1 MKKLIVFISLVLF
14 SLATFAQTCTP
25 SGGLTWDRPESFDP
39 DADLILIFAK
49 KVHANDPYIN
59 IGVPTQDPSTYG
71 TPDTSLAVLDGVVP
85 TNIQYE
91 NDPLAMLIYMDTGE
105 CVSFTGPSTDTTYIF
120 AAFNVDVHLL
130 GAFDYS
136 NAVYARK
143 NLEYSEKVTNILALE
158 TRIQWA
164 PIMYYDTAMVI
175 IKQGTAP
182 TGTPTGYAA
191 DYLTGVSTDY
201 SASTSYFNGVDATDG
216 KVLYVAEGNR
226 FTLSGLSS
234 FAYTV
239 MIYTITDGCWGR
251 SYEVELDNIP
261 DE

>member
-1 MKKLIVFISLVLF
+1 MKKLILLISLVFF
-14 SLATFAQTCTP
+14 SLASFAQTCTP
-25 SGGLTWDRPESFDP
+25 SGGLTWDRPETFDP
-39 DADLILIFAK
+39 AKDYILIFAK
-49 KVHANDPYIN
+49 KVDTSDRYIN
-59 IGVPTQDPSTYG
+59 IEVPTQDPATYG
-71 TPDTSLAVLDGVVP
+71 TPDTNLAVLDGVVP
-85 TNIQYE
+85 AAIQYE

-105 CVSFTGPSTDTTYIF
+105 CVSFTGPSTDTTYFF

-136 NAVYARK
+136 NAVYASK
-143 NLEYSEKVTNILALE
+143 KLEYSEKVTNILALE
-158 TRIQWA
+158 NRIQWA

-175 IKQGTAP
+175 IKQGSAP
-182 TGTPTGYAA
+182 VTVPVGYAA
-191 DYLTGVSTDY
+191 DYLPGVSTDY

-234 FAYTV
+234 FSYTV